1 MYIDIKLSDEVVE
14 QIGNIVK
21 LEVENQIKG
30 NDELIK
36 QATKEM
42 LKGQIKT
49 HINNILVT
57 NEYREYLRDK
67 IVEYLKNE

>member
-1 MYIDIKLSDEVVE
+1 MYIDLKLSDGVVE

-30 NDELIK
+30 NDGLVEQIIREL
-36 QATKEM
+36 

-49 HINNILVT
+49 HINNILVSD
-57 NEYREYLRDK
+57 EYRIYLRNK
-67 IVEYLKNE
+67 IVEYLKNG

>member
-1 MYIDIKLSDEVVE
+1 MYLDIKLSDEVVE

-21 LEVENQIKG
+21 LEVENQIK
-30 NDELIK
+30 NNNELVK
-36 QATKEM
+36 HLVKEM

-49 HINNILVT
+49 HINNILAS

-67 IVEYLKNE
+67 LVEYLKNE

>member
-1 MYIDIKLSDEVVE
+1 MYLDIKLSDEVVE

-21 LEVENQIKG
+21 LEVENQIK
-30 NDELIK
+30 NNNELVK
-36 QATKEM
+36 QMIKEM

-49 HINNILVT
+49 HINNILVS